1 MMGEIAVCELLK
13 ELHRE
18 IEADAGEDP
27 TAVKD
32 DVLPLD
38 GLRGFDSILIPNVV
52 RGLAKGA
59 GITLKKGE
67 RLRNPYIDASKKRLT
82 LRNVAKRFCEL
93 YKVKTTNDEQ

>member
-1 MMGEIAVCELLK
+1 MDESAVFKLLV

-18 IEADAGEDP
+18 IEVDAGEDP
-27 TAVKD
+27 AAVKP

-38 GLRGFDSILIPNVV
+38 GLKGFDSILIPNVV

-67 RLRNPYIDASKKRLT
+67 RLRNPYINTSKTRLT

-93 YKVKTTNDEQ
+93 YKVKKNNDEQ